1 MKDDGV
7 YLRHIEDAISSIQEY
22 VAGGKE
28 AFLAN
33 KMIQDAVIR
42 NLELIGEAVK
52 KISPDTRAR
61 APKIPW
67 KQIFGLRDVLI
78 HDYFGVDLDTVWL
91 VVENR
96 LPVLKRQIR
105 NLL

>member
-1 MKDDGV
+1 MKDDSV
-7 YLRHIEDAISSIQEY
+7 YLVHIEDAIANIQGY
-22 VAGGKE
+22 VVGGRE
-28 AFLAN
+28 TFLAN

-42 NLELIGEAVK
+42 NLEIIGEAVK
-52 KISPDTRAR
+52 KISPATRAR
-61 APKIPW
+61 APEVPW
-67 KQIFGLRDVLI
+67 KQISGLRDVLI

-96 LPVLKRQIR
+96 LPVLMSQIR

>member
-7 YLRHIEDAISSIQEY
+7 YLSHIEDAISSIQEY
-22 VAGGKE
+22 AAGGKE
-28 AFLAN
+28 AFIAT

-42 NLELIGEAVK
+42 NLEIIGEAVK

-61 APKIPW
+61 APEIPW
-67 KQIFGLRDVLI
+67 KQISGLRDVLI

>member
-7 YLRHIEDAISSIQEY
+7 YLSHIEDAISSIQEY

-42 NLELIGEAVK
+42 NLEIIGEAVK

-61 APKIPW
+61 APEVPW
-67 KQIFGLRDVLI
+67 KQISGLRDVLI
-78 HDYFGVDLDTVWL
+78 HDYFGVDLGTVWL

-96 LPVLKRQIR
+96 LPALKLQIR